1 MINRTVR
8 VAAAQA
14 APVFLDRSATT
25 DKACALIR
33 EAGSNGADV
42 IVFPEGYIPAHP
54 SWYHHHVATGPF
66 SSALALRLFEN
77 AVEIP
82 GPETQAL
89 CAAAR
94 EAGCVVIMGLCERL
108 AGSNGTLFNTHITID
123 ADGTL
128 LGKHQKFMPTV
139 GERLVHAGGHG
150 DTFGGHDT
158 KLGRVSGLICGENLN
173 PLAIFALTQE
183 NSLIHGMSW
192 PAYFGLGGTPMQL
205 LVQANSQA
213 FALMSGAYVIS
224 ACGVL
229 DPATVEAMQMPEADR
244 ATLDEPGRL
253 GGSMIVSPSGAII
266 AGPMGPEE
274 GVLYAECDLSVIRRA
289 KLSVDFSGHY
299 NRPDIFSL
307 RVNRKAPAARIDH
320 GAPIA
325 EPLAEWP
332 ETGRRSEE

>member
-1 MINRTVR
+1 MTDRTVR

-14 APVFLDRSATT
+14 APVFLDRAATT
-25 DKACALIR
+25 EKACGLIR
-33 EAGSNGADV
+33 EAGRKGAEL

-66 SSALALRLFEN
+66 STALAVRLFEN
-77 AVEIP
+77 SVEIP
-82 GPETQAL
+82 GPETDRL

-94 EAGCVVIMGLCERL
+94 EAGCAVIMGVCERL
-108 AGSNGTLFNTHITID
+108 AGSNGTMFNTHVTID
-123 ADGTL
+123 ADGTF

-139 GERLVHAGGHG
+139 GERLVHTGGHG

-158 KLGRVSGLICGENLN
+158 ALGRVSGLICGENLN
-173 PLAIFALTQE
+173 PLAIFALTSE
-183 NSLIHGMSW
+183 HTLIHGMSW

-213 FALMSGAYVIS
+213 FALMSGAFVVS

-229 DPATVEAMQMPEADR
+229 DEPMIETMQISEADR
-244 ATLDEPGRL
+244 ATLAEPGRL
-253 GGSMIVSPSGAII
+253 GGSMIVAPSGAIL

-274 GVLYAECDLSVIRRA
+274 GLLLADCDLSVIRRA
-289 KLSVDFSGHY
+289 KLAVDFAGHY

-307 RVNRKAPAARIDH
+307 HVNRRAPAARVDH
-320 GAPIA
+320 GAAPPASPADTDDAPI
-325 EPLAEWP
+325 E
-332 ETGRRSEE
+332 

>member
-1 MINRTVR
+1 MSHRTVR

-14 APVFLDRSATT
+14 APVFLDRAATT
-25 DKACALIR
+25 AKACALIR
-33 EAGSNGADV
+33 EAGANGAEF

-66 SSALALRLFEN
+66 STGLALRLFEN

-82 GPETQAL
+82 GPETEAL

-94 EAGCVVIMGLCERL
+94 AAGCVVIMGLCERR
-108 AGSNGTLFNTHITID
+108 AGSNGTMFNTHVTID

-128 LGKHQKFMPTV
+128 LGRHRKFMPTV
-139 GERLVHAGGHG
+139 GERMVHAGGHG

-158 KLGRVSGLICGENLN
+158 SLGRVSGLICGENLN

-183 NSLIHGMSW
+183 NPLIHGMSW

-213 FALMSGAYVIS
+213 FALMSGSYVVS

-229 DPATVEAMQMPEADR
+229 DPGSVEAMQMPAEDR
-244 ATLDEPGRL
+244 AILGEPGRL
-253 GGSMIVSPSGAII
+253 GGSMIVAPSGAIL
-266 AGPMGPEE
+266 AGPMGAEE
-274 GVLYAECDLSVIRRA
+274 GILYADCDLSMIRRA
-289 KLSVDFSGHY
+289 KLAVDLSGHY
-299 NRPDIFSL
+299 HRPDIFSL
-307 RVNRKAPAARIDH
+307 RVNRMAPAARLDH
-320 GAPIA
+320 GT
-325 EPLAEWP
+325 PLADTAADRP
-332 ETGRRSEE
+332 ETGSEPAE